1 MGDTR
6 AIILE
11 TALRQFAE
19 HGFDQTTSVRIA
31 HEAGV
36 DPALVLYY
44 FDSKEAMFFEAIR
57 ERLYPQLQ
65 VAFAG
70 SDFSP
75 RIGEQIVDAFLGLW
89 DLEGQGRA
97 MAALVRA
104 GISNDRISRLFQD
117 FLGSV
122 VLPEVSRRT
131 RSGPGQFRVGLAATQ
146 LIGLGIARYVL
157 RLEPVAEARREE
169 LVATIGPTITR
180 YLTGPAGPTKAPRAR
195 GHPR

>member
-1 MGDTR
+1 MGNTR

-11 TALRQFAE
+11 TALQQFAE
-19 HGFDQTTSVRIA
+19 HGFDQTTSVGIA
-31 HEAGV
+31 HAAGV

-70 SDFSP
+70 SELSP
-75 RIGEQIVDAFLGLW
+75 RIGERIVDAFLGLW
-89 DLEGQGRA
+89 DTEGQGRA

-122 VLPEVSRRT
+122 VLPEVARRT

-157 RLEPVAEARREE
+157 RLDPVAQARRED
-169 LVATIGPTITR
+169 LVAAIGPTITR
-180 YLTGPAGPTKAPRAR
+180 YLTGPTATTPPRR
-195 GHPR
+195 PRSPPH